1 MRNRYQS
8 NNYWSKA
15 CNWLVLMTFG
25 ILLAACGGGGGDP
38 TLDAPVKP
46 VTPGTGTTGGVAAAI
61 SVALYD
67 AADKPSNALG
77 SATPLTARALV
88 IDTNGAPV
96 GNTVVTF
103 TSDPTLVTLSTTNGT
118 ALTDAKGYASITVA
132 TLNATIAGAG
142 KLTATVAAGT
152 ATLSGEIT
160 YEIKAAPAAGAKLA
174 LSLLSGGSASNALSN
189 ATPLT
194 ARAVVSDLN
203 GQPVVNALVEFSTD
217 NALAVMSPSVGTALT
232 DSSGTASVTLRPFS
246 LAASGAAALKATTT
260 ANGVVA
266 SGQVNYV
273 LGATDLTPANLTFS
287 PSSIPAYG
295 TSTVSVDIMA
305 GASLYTASGPTVDF
319 GSNCV
324 SLGKATLTRGVPVVN
339 GKASAVYRDLGCG
352 GDMVYAMVTG
362 SQLALHASISVAAPA
377 AASVQFTAVSPV
389 GKSIVIQGQGGLS
402 RTETATLTFRVVD
415 TFGKALAGQEVTF
428 ALVNGPGMTLNKVK
442 DTTDANGDVIT
453 TVNSGTTPTT
463 FRVRA
468 SLASGISTLSDSI
481 LVTTGLPVQT
491 AFSLSSAKSSVEGWS
506 HDSDVNNPATTVQ
519 VLLADQA
526 GNPVPDGTPVVFQ
539 SRLGAVGSSSMGG
552 CTTMNGGCS
561 VDFRSQNPR
570 VATNPP
576 ATPCNDVANGGK
588 VDSLWPGLAIVCAST
603 SDGSKTL
610 FAKIAIFLSDSRPRN
625 VTLFDQFTQASLN
638 GGTYDLG
645 TVESGASRQF
655 SLRFSDLNRNP
666 MPSGTTVTLTNVVN
680 ASASITPDSIQN
692 VYPHNASGVDDRT
705 GANIQGDQ
713 GVRHAVTISSLTP
726 TTCTVPVTST
736 FNVTVT
742 TPLGNATS
750 YPFKLTFSCP

>member
-1 MRNRYQS
+1 MSNRYQS
-8 NNYWSKA
+8 NNYWSRA
-15 CNWLVLMTFG
+15 CNWLMLMTFG

-38 TLDAPVKP
+38 TLD
-46 VTPGTGTTGGVAAAI
+46 GGSGSSGGTTGGVAAAI
-61 SVALYD
+61 SVGLYD

-77 SATPLTARALV
+77 IATPLTAKALV
-88 IDTNGAPV
+88 IDKNGAPV

-103 TSDPTLVTLSTTNGT
+103 AADAALVTLSTSNGT
-118 ALTDAKGYASITVA
+118 ALTDAKGYASIKLVP
-132 TLNATIAGAG
+132 LSATITGAG
-142 KLTATVAAGT
+142 KLTATVTSGT
-152 ATLSGEIT
+152 TTLSGET
-160 YEIKAAPAAGAKLA
+160 SYEIKAAPAAGAKMT
-174 LSLLSGGSASNALSN
+174 LSLLSGGSASNALSS

-194 ARAVVSDLN
+194 AKAVVSDLN
-203 GQPVVNALVEFSTD
+203 GQPIVNALVEFSTD

-232 DSSGTASVTLRPFS
+232 DSSGTASVILRPFS
-246 LAASGAAALKATTT
+246 LSASGAAALKATTT
-260 ANGVVA
+260 ANGMVA
-266 SGQVNYV
+266 SGQINYV
-273 LGATDLTPANLTFS
+273 LGATDLLPANLVFS

-295 TSTVSVDIMA
+295 TTTVSVDIMA
-305 GASLYTASGPTVDF
+305 GASLYTGTGLTVDF

-324 SLGKATLTRGVPVVN
+324 TLGKASVTSGVPVVN
-339 GKASAVYRDLGCG
+339 GKALATYRDLGCG
-352 GDMVYAMVTG
+352 LSDKVYAMVTG
-362 SQLALHASISVAAPA
+362 SQSALHATLSVAAPA
-377 AASVQFTAVSPV
+377 AASVQFAAVSPV

-402 RTETATLTFRVVD
+402 RTETATLTFRVFD
-415 TFGKALAGQEVTF
+415 TFGKALAGQEVMF
-428 ALVNGPGMTLNKVK
+428 ALVNGPGMTLNKVR
-442 DTTDANGDVIT
+442 DMTDANGDVIT

-491 AFSLSSAKSSVEGWS
+491 AFSLSSTKSSVEGWS
-506 HDSDVNNPATTVQ
+506 YDSPVGTPATTVT

-526 GNPVPDGTPVVFQ
+526 GNPVSDGTPVVFQ
-539 SRLGAVGSSSMGG
+539 SNLGAVGSSSMGG
-552 CTTMNGGCS
+552 CTTINGGCS

-570 VATNPP
+570 TATNPP
-576 ATPCNDVANGGK
+576 ATPCNDVANGGTA
-588 VDSLWPGLAIVCAST
+588 DSVWPGLATVCAST

-610 FAKIAIFLSDSRPRN
+610 FAKIAIFLSDSHPRN
-625 VTLFDQFTQASLN
+625 FTLFDPLSQVSFKDGA
-638 GGTYDLG
+638 YDLG
-645 TVESGASRQF
+645 TVASSVSRQF
-655 SLRFSDLNRNP
+655 SLRFSDLNLNP
-666 MPSGTTVTLTNVVN
+666 MPSGSTVAITNVVN
-680 ASASITPDSIQN
+680 AVASITPNSIQN

-726 TTCTVPVTST
+726 TGCAGPVAST